1 MKYKFT
7 LHELDVLTDS
17 KWLTDRERRV
27 LALYYV
33 RGWHIETVAAELEDR
48 NMFLTLAKQELVH
61 SELLMQSAERVVEKE
76 EENAKVAWKALR
88 TNLME
93 WRESLS
99 QKINFIERQK

>member
-33 RGWHIETVAAELEDR
+33 RGWHIRQALSTHQTGVR
-48 NMFLTLAKQELVH
+48 WQK
-61 SELLMQSAERVVEKE
+61 
-76 EENAKVAWKALR
+76 WKD
-88 TNLME
+88 
-93 WRESLS
+93 
-99 QKINFIERQK
+99 

>member
-33 RGWHIETVAAELEDR
+33 RGWYIETVAAELDVSRSTIDTVLRSIREKADYI
-48 NMFLTLAKQELVH
+48 LG
-61 SELLMQSAERVVEKE
+61 QSA
-76 EENAKVAWKALR
+76 AKAG
-88 TNLME
+88 
-93 WRESLS
+93 
-99 QKINFIERQK
+99 

>member
-33 RGWHIETVAAELEDR
+33 RGWHIETVATELDVSRSTIDTVLRSIREKADYIL
-48 NMFLTLAKQELVH
+48 N
-61 SELLMQSAERVVEKE
+61 QSA
-76 EENAKVAWKALR
+76 AKAG
-88 TNLME
+88 
-93 WRESLS
+93 
-99 QKINFIERQK
+99 